1 MDSRKLERI
10 LIGVLLLLNLFLLS
24 AVLLDGIQDRRSRRE
39 TAQTL
44 TALLEESGITADARA
59 LAPRACPVKYTLT
72 RDLASEARIVSNLI
86 GSAEAFDRG
95 GNILSYVGTKGK
107 AQIRGSGE
115 MDMLLDAGAAPVR
128 GSALRTAQRL
138 ARRAGIGVTPTLDG
152 AADDGSVSLWC
163 TRDGCPVYNAV
174 LSFDFVGGSVSMI
187 SGTRLFDTA
196 TAQDGAGLMDSVS
209 VLVRFLSIV
218 RDEGFICSHIES
230 VTPGYLQTVARSG
243 EAELAPVWRI
253 VTDTGV
259 LMIDAETG
267 KTEGRLS

>member
-10 LIGVLLLLNLFLLS
+10 LIGILLLLNLFLLS

-59 LAPRACPVKYTLT
+59 LAPRACPTKYTLT
-72 RDLASEARIVSNLI
+72 RDLASEARIVSKLI

-95 GNILSYVGTKGK
+95 GNIFSYVGTKGK
-107 AQIRGSGE
+107 AQLRGSGE
-115 MDMLLDAGAAPVR
+115 LDMLLDTGAAPVR
-128 GSALRTAQRL
+128 GSAMRTAQRL
-138 ARRAGIGVTPTLDG
+138 LRRAGIGATPVEEG
-152 AADDGSVSLWC
+152 AAADAVSLCC
-163 TRDGCPVYNAV
+163 TCDGCPVYNAV
-174 LSFDFVGGSVSMI
+174 LSFDFVGGSVRMV

-196 TAQDGAGLMDSVS
+196 AAEDSTGLMDSVS
-209 VLVRFLSIV
+209 VLVRFLGIV
-218 RDEGFICSHIES
+218 RDEGFICSRIES